1 MLYCCQQFIQYQEN
15 EQSQKKTQHISV
27 SALIFHGSKSKDCK
41 PKDYNPWDQENKN
54 VKSG

>member
-41 PKDYNPWDQENKN
+41 PKNYNPWDQENKN